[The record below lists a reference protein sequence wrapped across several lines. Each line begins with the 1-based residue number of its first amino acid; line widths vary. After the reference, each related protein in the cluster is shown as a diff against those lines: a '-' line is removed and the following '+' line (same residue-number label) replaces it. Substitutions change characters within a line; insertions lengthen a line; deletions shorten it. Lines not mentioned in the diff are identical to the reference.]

1 MKNKIV
7 LLLFFSFFVFT
18 LTSCT
23 NDTDE
28 SFKLLTKVL
37 ETTNKGT
44 SQTYLYAYNGNQI
57 VSIDG
62 SQDRT
67 DFTYADGLISKM
79 VTLNKTNQLREITE
93 YSYLKGKLVRVLSF
107 GNYKIN
113 YIHNSDKTVSYER
126 FTLDSGN
133 EEIKE
138 YHGILYLDN
147 ENLIKEE
154 RIYNNT
160 PVGVDSKYSFSFDY
174 DTKKNPLFNVLGFR
188 ELLNI
193 NDKISKNNTVISTV
207 ITSVSKEDQI
217 TSSAYLYKN
226 SFTYDLDN
234 YPTERVS
241 ENTVATNG
249 NVGYLKTE
257 YFY

>member
-7 LLLFFSFFVFT
+7 LLLFFSYFVFT

-28 SFKLLTKVL
+28 SFKLLTKVV

-57 VSIDG
+57 VSVDG

-79 VTLNKTNQLREITE
+79 VTLNKTNQLRETTE
-93 YSYLKGKLVRVLSF
+93 YSYLKGKLVRVLSL

-113 YIHNSDKTVSYER
+113 YIHNSDKTVSYEK
-126 FTLDSGN
+126 FTVGSGN

-138 YHGILYLDN
+138 YHGILYFDN

-154 RIYNNT
+154 RTYDNT
-160 PVGVDSKYSFSFDY
+160 PVGVDSKYSISFDY
-174 DTKKNPLFNVLGFR
+174 DAKKNPLFNILGFR
-188 ELLNI
+188 ELLNT

-207 ITSVSKEDQI
+207 ITSISKDDQI

>member
-7 LLLFFSFFVFT
+7 VLLFLSFFVLT

-28 SFKLLTKVL
+28 SFKLLTKVV

-62 SQDRT
+62 SQNRI
-67 DFTYADGLISKM
+67 DFTYRNGLISKM
-79 VTLNKTNQLREITE
+79 VTLNKTNQLLETTE
-93 YSYLKGKLVRVLSF
+93 YRYNDGKLVEVVSL
-107 GNYKIN
+107 GNYRIS
-113 YIHNSDKTVSYER
+113 YIHNSDKTVSYEK
-126 FTLDSGN
+126 FKVGLGN

-138 YHGILYLDN
+138 FHGTLYFDID
-147 ENLIKEE
+147 NLIKEE
-154 RIYNNT
+154 RTFDNVL
-160 PVGVDSKYSFSFDY
+160 VGAESNYSISFDY
-174 DTKKNPLFNVLGFR
+174 DTKKNSLFNIMGFK
-188 ELLNI
+188 ELLNK
-193 NDKISKNNTVISTV
+193 NDKISINNTVIGTV
-207 ITSVSKEDQI
+207 ITSVSIDDQT

-226 SFTYDLDN
+226 SFKYDLDN

-241 ENTVATNG
+241 ENRNT
-249 NVGYLKTE
+249 GYLKLQ

>member
-7 LLLFFSFFVFT
+7 LLLFLLFFVLT

-28 SFKLLTKVL
+28 SFKLLKKVV

-44 SQTYLYAYNGNQI
+44 SQTYLYTYNGNQI

-67 DFTYADGLISKM
+67 DFTYTDGLISKM
-79 VTLNKTNQLREITE
+79 ITLNKTNQLLENIE
-93 YSYLKGKLVRVLSF
+93 YSYRKGKLVRVISL

-113 YIHNSDKTVSYER
+113 YIHNLDKTVSYEKC
-126 FTLDSGN
+126 TLGLVN
-133 EEIKE
+133 QQVKE
-138 YHGILYLDN
+138 FHGTLYFEN
-147 ENLIKEE
+147 ENLIKDD
-154 RIYNNT
+154 RTLDNTNSGVISNYSVSYN
-160 PVGVDSKYSFSFDY
+160 Y
-174 DTKKNPLFNVLGFR
+174 DLKKNSLFHVTGFR
-188 ELLNI
+188 ELLNQ
-193 NDKISKNNTVISTV
+193 NDKISINNTIISTV
-207 ITSVSKEDQI
+207 TISISKDDQI
-217 TSSAYLYKN
+217 TSSAILYKN
-226 SFTYDLDN
+226 SYTYDLEN

-241 ENTVATNG
+241 ETAIFATWNT
-249 NVGYLKTE
+249 GYVKTE

>member
-28 SFKLLTKVL
+28 SFKLLTKVV

-44 SQTYLYAYNGNQI
+44 SQTYLYVYNGNQI
-57 VSIDG
+57 MSIDG

-67 DFTYADGLISKM
+67 DFTYTDGLISKM
-79 VTLNKTNQLREITE
+79 VTINKTNQLRETTE
-93 YSYLKGKLVRVLSF
+93 YSYIKGKLVRVLSL

-113 YIHNSDKTVSYER
+113 YIHNSDKIVSYER
-126 FTLDSGN
+126 FTLGSGN

-138 YHGILYLDN
+138 YHGILYFDN

-154 RIYNNT
+154 RIYDNT
-160 PVGVDSKYSFSFDY
+160 LVGVDSKYSISFDY
-174 DTKKNPLFNVLGFR
+174 D
-188 ELLNI
+188 
-193 NDKISKNNTVISTV
+193 SKNNPLYNILGYKQLLDYNEEISSNNTLLHTV
-207 ITSVSKEDQI
+207 ITSVTKDDQI
-217 TSSAYLYKN
+217 TSSANFYK
-226 SFTYDLDN
+226 SSYTYDSDN
-234 YPTERVS
+234 YPIERVS
-241 ENTVATNG
+241 ETEKNS
-249 NVGYLKTE
+249 YLKAE